1 MFKKIM
7 REIALFI
14 FSLCLIIYVL
24 ICCLFDFFINLFMG
38 TKTTKLLFLI
48 QKNVDEIIE
57 KTGSIIIE
65 KLEEKDM
72 WY

>member
-1 MFKKIM
+1 MFGKIM
-7 REIALFI
+7 REIVLFI
-14 FSLCLIIYVL
+14 FSLCLIVYFL

-48 QKNVDEIIE
+48 QKKVDAIIE
-57 KTGSIIIE
+57 KTGCTIIE
-65 KLEEKDM
+65 KLEKEGI